1 MDILVWVLTGG
12 AVGWLTFLFL
22 RFNEARGLNISIAI
36 GAMGGLLGGK
46 ALAPMFTAVAAAPG
60 DFSVPAFFFA
70 ATAALALLAL
80 GNLVYVRWGV

>member
-1 MDILVWVLTGG
+1 MEILVWVLTGA
-12 AVGWLTFLFL
+12 AVGWLSFLYL
-22 RFNEARGLNISIAI
+22 RFNEARGRNVSIAI
-36 GAMGGLLGGK
+36 GVAGGLLGGK

-80 GNLVYVRWGV
+80 ANLLYVRWGV